1 MRFLRRTVVIF
12 AFVMMERWYDVLPA
26 VFLCP
31 ESWPFV
37 GAVLAVV
44 FVLGCLTGAALS
56 AVWHRKTDGQR
67 S

>member
-1 MRFLRRTVVIF
+1 
-12 AFVMMERWYDVLPA
+12 MMERWYDVLPA